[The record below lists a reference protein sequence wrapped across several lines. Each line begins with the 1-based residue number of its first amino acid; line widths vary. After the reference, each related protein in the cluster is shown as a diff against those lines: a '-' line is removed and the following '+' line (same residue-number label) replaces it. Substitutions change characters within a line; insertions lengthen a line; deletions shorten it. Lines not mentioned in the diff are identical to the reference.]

1 MLGNCKE
8 FWINSPVIPKPVG
21 VWGYFGGTFFLLNQL
36 GVDQPAVWSPD
47 IYPLQLQGGLGGPVI
62 TGVIS
67 LRGKTHLVPKSIWP
81 NGIIF

>member
-1 MLGNCKE
+1 MYARKLQRILEKFSCNSQTCWCLGD
-8 FWINSPVIPKPVG
+8 
-21 VWGYFGGTFFLLNQL
+21 FGGIFVLAKLNQL

-67 LRGKTHLVPKSIWP
+67 LRL
-81 NGIIF
+81 